1 MIQQSQVFNIFI
13 ETKLFNLGVS
23 IKDLSLIIDYMYSG
37 KIQLSDSS
45 VISSLKALGC
55 HSIVPL
61 LSHFKDDVNK
71 NVIIED
77 ADHAN
82 CFLIALERF
91 YLESKFFDCIL
102 KFQVY
107 LILNLFL
114 KYYFF

>member
-1 MIQQSQVFNIFI
+1 
-13 ETKLFNLGVS
+13 
-23 IKDLSLIIDYMYSG
+23 MYTG
-37 KIQLSDSS
+37 KIELSDSS

-61 LSHFKDDVNK
+61 LTQFKDNVNK

-91 YLESKFFDCIL
+91 YLESKFFDCTL
-102 KFQVY
+102 KFQVF
-107 LILNLFL
+107 LNL
-114 KYYFF
+114 Y